1 MSINTKK
8 VQGRRPVRY
17 ESLDE
22 LLADAERLAAAGGVR
37 ALGNWSQGQI
47 YEHLGRSLD
56 ASIDGV
62 GFTLPA
68 PVRWMMSLAMKQK
81 FLKREIPAGFKS
93 TAAFVPDETP
103 VEQGL
108 ASLRTAIER
117 QRRESNRVTHPAF
130 GNIGRQ
136 GWNDFN
142 LRHAEMHMSFLV
154 NGDAPPASAG

>member
-22 LLADAERLAAAGGVR
+22 LLADAERLAASDGVR
-37 ALGNWSQGQI
+37 TLGNWSRGQI
-47 YEHLGRSLD
+47 YEHLGRSFD

-68 PVRWMMSLAMKQK
+68 PVRWVMSLVMKQK

-93 TAAFVPDETP
+93 TAEYVPGETP
-103 VEQGL
+103 TEQGL
-108 ASLRTAIER
+108 ASLRKAIER
-117 QRRESNRVTHPAF
+117 QRAESKRVVHPAF
-130 GNIGRQ
+130 GNIGRD

-142 LRHAEMHMSFLV
+142 LRHAELHMGFLV
-154 NGDAPPASAG
+154 NGNA